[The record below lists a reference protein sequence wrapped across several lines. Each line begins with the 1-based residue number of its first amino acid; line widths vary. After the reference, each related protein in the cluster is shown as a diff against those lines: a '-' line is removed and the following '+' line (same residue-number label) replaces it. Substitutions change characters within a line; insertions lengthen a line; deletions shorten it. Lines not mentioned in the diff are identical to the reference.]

1 MSDEFVIE
9 FFSVKDPRFKEALG
23 RASEAKLAAL
33 LKNRTILR
41 HTEKCCKI
49 YAELYRK
56 RHRKAKEK
64 DARTDCGAAE

>member
-1 MSDEFVIE
+1 MSDEFVIS

-33 LKNRTILR
+33 LKDKAILR

-49 YAELYRK
+49 YTELYRK
-56 RHRKAKEK
+56 RHGKAKEK
-64 DARTDCGAAE
+64 GACADCEATK